1 MQEKKNAVALN
12 RRECF
17 LDRRECFKVCLIEV
31 QRRACQILDK
41 NRGFLY
47 LCKNSDTNFK
57 ILRVL

>member
-17 LDRRECFKVCLIEV
+17 LDRRECLIEV